1 VAGFKPE
8 LGFISD
14 NAKFGCAVVHY
25 AFRRSFQ
32 IVGLYFPTGP
42 LRLFEAGTKVRLLSL
57 RYSDE
62 WQRCQLGIS
71 HARKT
76 WERAIC
82 CTILSRSRSDGG
94 SPRVSGFSTYWKPSA
109 GAPGSDP
116 GAPSMAKLSAQNIPF
131 ELTRGRFGAS
141 QGAEFFGLPTGCK
154 VSQCSTALPSVSIL

>member
-32 IVGLYFPTGP
+32 IVGLRWPPGPVAAIRSGNQSAANEFAIFGRVAAMPARDTPCPHGNVQYHAPFCRDRARAEVHPWCRAPAHTGK
-42 LRLFEAGTKVRLLSL
+42 LFA
-57 RYSDE
+57 D
-62 WQRCQLGIS
+62 
-71 HARKT
+71 
-76 WERAIC
+76 
-82 CTILSRSRSDGG
+82 
-94 SPRVSGFSTYWKPSA
+94 
-109 GAPGSDP
+109 APGSDP

-154 VSQCSTALPSVSIL
+154 VSQCSTALPSASIL